1 MLEIAEKEH
10 QMQPKI
16 RRTYW
21 TLSATGPRVCTY
33 MQLVMHD
40 LHIPDETTQKINAR
54 WDVWIHKRIVKPDT
68 GRDISGYVHTY
79 TLLII
84 REMDR

>member
-1 MLEIAEKEH
+1 
-10 QMQPKI
+10 
-16 RRTYW
+16 
-21 TLSATGPRVCTY
+21 
-33 MQLVMHD
+33 MHD